1 MAGKQ
6 DADQDDLSGLSPE
19 EIAAIGGNDVTDD
32 EDDLLDDIIGDDSN
46 AGDPDPDALD
56 DDADPVDAQADNAD
70 ADAEETPAA
79 EFQPQTVTQPV
90 ENFNERMQSLEE
102 QKADLRRQLNEG
114 DIDLEKYEELKDK
127 VAEEATELRLQ
138 QRDHENE
145 LKRKTTEGAQRWQW
159 EQDQFFGR
167 DANKIYNTNK
177 ILGSALN
184 TAVID
189 LANDPANG
197 NRDGAW
203 FLEEADRQV
212 RALMGGNA
220 PADKP
225 AGKQNRKPDLSG
237 IPKTLSNV
245 PAAENTETGGEE
257 FLYLDKLSGAA
268 LEAELAKIAR
278 DPAKEARYLRS

>member
-1 MAGKQ
+1 VAGKQ
-6 DADQDDLSGLSPE
+6 DADQNDLSGLSPE
-19 EIAAIGGNDVTDD
+19 EIAAIGGTDVPDD
-32 EDDLLDDIIGDDSN
+32 EDELLDGIIGDDGI

-56 DDADPVDAQADNAD
+56 NDPDDVVIPDENANAD
-70 ADAEETPAA
+70 ADETPAA

-90 ENFNERMQSLEE
+90 ENFDARMKALED

-212 RALMGGNA
+212 RALMGGNI
-220 PADKP
+220 P
-225 AGKQNRKPDLSG
+225 AGKPEGKPNRKPDLTG

-257 FLYLDKLSGAA
+257 FIYLDKLSGAA